1 MTGLR
6 ARARGDR
13 GIVWLVCLVV
23 AGLAGPTAAQTPVK
37 KGTVERI
44 KVHGVSLAGNLEGD
58 SPDRDVFV
66 YLPPSY
72 GTSRSQRYPVVYLL
86 HGYGL
91 TAERWMTFTNL
102 AEAADKTIAAGT
114 VREMI
119 LVSPDAFTKHSGSM
133 YSSSP
138 TTGDWE
144 TYIAED
150 LVSYIDS
157 HYRTIANRMSRG
169 LGGHS
174 MGGYGTIR
182 IGMKRPDVFSS
193 LDVMSACCLMQNA
206 VPGQGGRGARAAA
219 PPPARSGEP
228 AAGRGEQGQGAAGRG
243 ERGRGAG
250 AGQGRGRGGFGNVQ
264 AALAAA
270 WSPNPKNPPDFFDMP
285 IKDGEPQPLVIAKW
299 AANAPL
305 AMIDQYVTN
314 LKKYKAIMIEVG
326 SADGLAA
333 SNRQMD
339 QILTDF
345 GVVHTFE
352 TYEGDHTNRV
362 VERIETKVL
371 PFFSGSLSF
380 TAPRR

>member
-1 MTGLR
+1 MTPLR
-6 ARARGDR
+6 ARARGNH
-13 GIVWLVCLVV
+13 GIAWLACLVV
-23 AGLAGPTAAQTPVK
+23 AGVAAPAAAQTAAPVK

-44 KVHGVSLAGNLEGD
+44 MVHGASLAGNLEGD
-58 SPDRDVFV
+58 SPARDVFV

-72 GTSRSQRYPVVYLL
+72 ATSRNQRYPVVYLL

-114 VREMI
+114 LKEMI

-144 TYIAED
+144 SYIAED

-206 VPGQGGRGARAAA
+206 APAQGNRGARAAA
-219 PPPARSGEP
+219 PPPDRSGEP
-228 AAGRGEQGQGAAGRG
+228 AAAGRG
-243 ERGRGAG
+243 NGGRGAG

-285 IKDGEPQPLVIAKW
+285 VKDGEPQPLVIAKW

-314 LKKYKAIMIEVG
+314 LKKYKAITIEVG
-326 SADGLAA
+326 TLDGLAA

-339 QILTDF
+339 QILSDF
-345 GVVHTFE
+345 GVAHTFE

-371 PFFSGSLSF
+371 PFFSSNLSF